1 MHASRRFSRL
11 EDCVNNFKQPRALRI
26 TVLLLAAALAGLPA
40 LASTAP
46 ASAPQAIAF
55 AKGSDHAST
64 KGKLKGP
71 ADVVREYTVDLT
83 AGQNLLVEVK
93 DKKQT
98 TFFNVFPPGAPHKE
112 GEGRSKLAVKAHVDG
127 TYTIRL
133 FLTNGAAVKGASA
146 SYELTLTKS

>member
-1 MHASRRFSRL
+1 M
-11 EDCVNNFKQPRALRI
+11 EDCVNNFKQPRALRAA
-26 TVLLLAAALAGLPA
+26 VLMLAATLAGLPTLPA
-40 LASTAP
+40 AAP
-46 ASAPQAIAF
+46 AQQTIAF
-55 AKGSDHAST
+55 AKGADHTTA

-71 ADVVREYTVDLT
+71 ADTVREYAVDLV
-83 AGQNLLVEVK
+83 AGQTLLVEVK

-133 FLTNGAAVKGASA
+133 FLTNGAAIKGASA